1 MKLPELD
8 IPLAHQ
14 VATITATSTS
24 ISERIQSPTSNSIT
38 TNNLTSQINLPLLPT
53 PEPQQKETINNQI
66 SIKLLKH
73 RKATSVSSLN
83 SIISL
88 NNISY
93 NNNNNHHTDKFTL
106 IRNALNNLSR
116 FLKELQPWMPFII
129 WAILSIITLCIFL
142 GYRVEIF
149 LVLDNFAHLVK
160 SMGTSGGMIFYLM
173 IFLTTFPLVIGY
185 STLITL
191 SGFTFG
197 FRVGFFISY
206 MAALTGAITV
216 FYLSRKWFRKSVR
229 RMLHK
234 NKSLNAVITAVE
246 KKGFKLLFLIR
257 LAPYP
262 YNVLNTLLS
271 ATHLSFKT
279 FVGAT
284 ALSLFKL
291 MIHVWI
297 GSKLS
302 SFSAHY
308 TLKETN
314 DISTTSNNNSQDVLK
329 AIMMIIGISIGIGVI
344 IYVWISARKA
354 INEVEQEQ
362 GITLSLDGGD
372 DCIDDN
378 DDDDGKVDEEMELLT
393 NNNNNN
399 LTTIRH
405 RRGSSFCQV
414 DFVIDNLFITNEKM
428 NENNDVEKDEHSN
441 HKGIR
446 SIDVIEEEN
455 TN

>member
-1 MKLPELD
+1 MKLPGLD

-24 ISERIQSPTSNSIT
+24 ISERIQSPTLNSIT

-83 SIISL
+83 S
-88 NNISY
+88 
-93 NNNNNHHTDKFTL
+93 
-106 IRNALNNLSR
+106 
-116 FLKELQPWMPFII
+116 
-129 WAILSIITLCIFL
+129 
-142 GYRVEIF
+142 YRVEIF
-149 LVLDNFAHLVK
+149 LILDNFAHLVK

-329 AIMMIIGISIGIGVI
+329 AIMMIIGISI
-344 IYVWISARKA
+344 
-354 INEVEQEQ
+354 
-362 GITLSLDGGD
+362 
-372 DCIDDN
+372 
-378 DDDDGKVDEEMELLT
+378 
-393 NNNNNN
+393 
-399 LTTIRH
+399 
-405 RRGSSFCQV
+405 V

>member
-83 SIISL
+83 
-88 NNISY
+88 N
-93 NNNNNHHTDKFTL
+93 KFTL

-329 AIMMIIGISIGIGVI
+329 AIMMIIGISI
-344 IYVWISARKA
+344 
-354 INEVEQEQ
+354 
-362 GITLSLDGGD
+362 
-372 DCIDDN
+372 
-378 DDDDGKVDEEMELLT
+378 
-393 NNNNNN
+393 
-399 LTTIRH
+399 
-405 RRGSSFCQV
+405 V

>member
-14 VATITATSTS
+14 ITTITATSTS
-24 ISERIQSPTSNSIT
+24 RSERIQSPTSNSI
-38 TNNLTSQINLPLLPT
+38 NLTSQINLPLLPT
-53 PEPQQKETINNQI
+53 PEPQQKETINNPI
-66 SIKLLKH
+66 LKH

-88 NNISY
+88 NGISF
-93 NNNNNHHTDKFTL
+93 NNNNSHANQFTL
-106 IRNALNNLSR
+106 IHNELNNLSR

-129 WAILSIITLCIFL
+129 WAIFSIITLCIFL
-142 GYRVEIF
+142 GYHTEI
-149 LVLDNFAHLVK
+149 LTILDKFAHLVK
-160 SMGTSGGMIFYLM
+160 SMGISGGLIFYLM

-197 FRVGFFISY
+197 ISVGFLISY

-216 FYLSRKWFRKSVR
+216 FCLSRKWFRKSVR
-229 RMLHK
+229 RALHK
-234 NKSLNAVITAVE
+234 NKSIGAVITAVE

-271 ATHLSFKT
+271 ATHLSLKT
-279 FVGAT
+279 FIGAT

-302 SFSAHY
+302 SLSAY
-308 TLKETN
+308 YALKETN
-314 DISTTSNNNSQDVLK
+314 DFSINNNNNNQEVLK
-329 AIMMIIGISIGIGVI
+329 AIIMIIGISIGIGVI

-362 GITLSLDGGD
+362 GVSLSLDGGD

-378 DDDDGKVDEEMELLT
+378 KKVEEEMEMLT
-393 NNNNNN
+393 NNNN

-414 DFVIDNLFITNEKM
+414 DFVIDNLFISNEKM
-428 NENNDVEKDEHSN
+428 DEHNEVEKGDEHSN

-455 TN
+455 TD